1 MNWSW
6 LDERPLV
13 VTIAGPNGAGKTT
26 FFGSQVAR
34 AGLRLVNADRLAS
47 DLDLGAYE
55 AARLAGEL
63 RRELVKQGVSFA
75 FETVFSDPVG
85 DKLDF
90 LESCMA
96 AGYTV
101 GLVFVGL
108 ASARLSA
115 ERVAMRVSQGGHDVP
130 QEKLIS
136 RFPRTLANLREA
148 IRRLQHVVVFD
159 NSHLAHPYRQLAVFE
174 QGTAAH
180 LAKPTPKWFRDVL
193 RGG

>member
-13 VTIAGPNGAGKTT
+13 VAIAGSNGAGKTT
-26 FFGSQVAR
+26 FYGSQAAR

-63 RRELVKQGVSFA
+63 RRELVKQGASFA

-130 QEKLIS
+130 QEKLAS

-148 IRRLQHVVVFD
+148 IRRLPHVVVFD
-159 NSHLAHPYRQLAVFE
+159 NSDLAHPYRQLAVFE
-174 QGTAAH
+174 QGTAVH